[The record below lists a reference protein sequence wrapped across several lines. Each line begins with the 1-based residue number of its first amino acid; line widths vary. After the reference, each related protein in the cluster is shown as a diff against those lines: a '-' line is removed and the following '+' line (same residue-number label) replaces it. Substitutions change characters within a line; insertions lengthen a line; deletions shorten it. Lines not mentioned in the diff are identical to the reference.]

1 MDFQNPLADA
11 FGSGQTLD
19 SRGMTHRIARS
30 IQTLGRGNRHPN
42 PDEVAPQIRN
52 GHDPLGQ
59 HFVESVSS
67 KDRREQGATFT
78 PPWLV
83 NLMLDRIARKAVP
96 SRVIDAGAGSGRY
109 AVAAARR
116 WPSAEIIAVEK
127 DPALADAARTH
138 AAVANVKVRVVC
150 ADFLDLDLPRI
161 DGVTAF
167 VGNPPYV
174 RHHDLSE
181 KAKRWYADRMQRL
194 ELPHS
199 LLAGLHIY
207 FFLKSYLL
215 SRRGDVGCFVTAAEW
230 METGYGESMR
240 ALFCRMG
247 GDVLLRADP
256 GQQIFAD
263 ALTTSIVTEWTAGA
277 EGAVQVGDLQA
288 NVIAPQ
294 FETTREQL
302 VALPKWPGYGHP
314 LPQPAGLGPVLG
326 DYFRVS
332 RGQVTG
338 CNEVWIATKETER
351 LIPERYLF
359 PCVTDALDIINA
371 DGLLRDASKLQRVI
385 DLPADLGE
393 LSAVERKNVDTFMEV
408 AALVGGASS
417 YTAQHRKPWWRVRLH
432 APPAIVMS
440 YMGRRPP
447 SFARNGCGARLIN
460 VAHGLTPLRPIS
472 IASQDRLVAWLN
484 RNVAVT
490 GGRTYG
496 GGMVKF
502 EPGDAMGIP
511 LPTTMIFSAA

>member
-11 FGSGQTLD
+11 FGIGQILD
-19 SRGMTHRIARS
+19 SRGMTHRIAQN
-30 IQTLGRGNRHPN
+30 IQTLGRGNRHAN
-42 PDEVAPQIRN
+42 PDTVSPQIRN

-59 HFVESVSS
+59 HFVDSVSPE
-67 KDRREQGATFT
+67 DRRNQGATFT

-83 NLMLDRIARKAVP
+83 NLMLDRIAKKAIP
-96 SRVIDAGAGSGRY
+96 SRVVDAGAGTGRY

-116 WPSAEIIAVEK
+116 WPGAEIIAVEK
-127 DPALADAARTH
+127 DPVLADAARLH
-138 AAVANVKVRVVC
+138 AAIANVKVRVIC
-150 ADFLDLDLPRI
+150 ADYLDLDLPRI

-174 RHHDLSE
+174 RHHDLIE
-181 KAKRWYADRMQRL
+181 KAKSWYADRMQRL
-194 ELPHS
+194 GLPNS

-215 SRRGDVGCFVTAAEW
+215 SRRGDIGCFVTAAEW
-230 METGYGESMR
+230 LETGYGESMR

-247 GDVLLRADP
+247 GDSLLRADP
-256 GQQIFAD
+256 GQRIFED

-277 EGAVQVGDLQA
+277 DGSVQVGDLNA
-288 NVIAPQ
+288 GAIKPR

-302 VALPKWPGYGHP
+302 IALPKWPGYGHP
-314 LPQPAGLGPVLG
+314 LPLPAGLGPVLG

-338 CNEVWIATKETER
+338 FNELWIATKETER

-359 PCVTDALDIINA
+359 PCVTDAMDIIHA
-371 DGLLRDASKLQRVI
+371 DGLLRDASKLRRVI

-393 LSAVERKNVDTFMEV
+393 LSAAERKNVDMFLEM
-408 AALVGGASS
+408 ALLAGGTGS
-417 YTAQHRKPWWRVRLH
+417 YTARHRKPWWRVRLQT
-432 APPAIVMS
+432 PPAIVMS

-447 SFARNGCGARLIN
+447 SFARNACGARLIN
-460 VAHGLTPLRPIS
+460 VAHGLTPLRPIG

-511 LPTTMIFSAA
+511 LPAATFFPAA